1 MTFSTHFITHKFPQI
16 AKIAIVFKQQP
27 FRNVTYEKFGRVE
40 TRPIHYIDAVVVEDD
55 RNEKK
60 TRISKEKKLLRHHLD
75 HYLPKSLNPFFSLSF
90 YNLIP
95 SCYECN
101 SPLKGDENKIQPYN
115 PYTDDFDNDAVFSV
129 EYAEEYKNSDINNIN
144 NIKILI
150 NPRYLHKNIEK
161 IQDHCKLLKLN
172 ERYAYRRDYVCELL
186 DKKDVWT
193 ADMIDEFKNRL
204 LYRYDDAEALN
215 ILNRV
220 IWGNYLDKKSINK
233 RPLTKLTRDIL
244 NCNE

>member
-1 MTFSTHFITHKFPQI
+1 MNIYDGGSRLTPVDNLEISDFFYSEYPK
-16 AKIAIVFKQQP
+16 AAS
-27 FRNVTYEKFGRVE
+27 
-40 TRPIHYIDAVVVEDD
+40 IDG
-55 RNEKK
+55 
-60 TRISKEKKLLRHHLD
+60 
-75 HYLPKSLNPFFSLSF
+75 SF
-90 YNLIP
+90 W
-95 SCYECN
+95 
-101 SPLKGDENKIQPYN
+101 
-115 PYTDDFDNDAVFSV
+115 
-129 EYAEEYKNSDINNIN
+129 
-144 NIKILI
+144 ILGV
-150 NPRYLHKNIEK
+150 P
-161 IQDHCKLLKLN
+161 DKLN

>member
-129 EYAEEYKNSDINNIN
+129 EYAEEYKNSDINNISLKKEKSSMIEDDIDI
-144 NIKILI
+144 NINVVGKSVVAVKYRKPFLI
-150 NPRYLHKNIEK
+150 DRGKNYIRKVFAPR
-161 IQDHCKLLKLN
+161 
-172 ERYAYRRDYVCELL
+172 
-186 DKKDVWT
+186 
-193 ADMIDEFKNRL
+193 
-204 LYRYDDAEALN
+204 
-215 ILNRV
+215 ILNDF
-220 IWGNYLDKKSINK
+220 LCS
-233 RPLTKLTRDIL
+233 
-244 NCNE
+244 